1 MGRLDGKTAVITGG
15 ASGIGEG
22 CVRRFTAEGARVVI
36 ADVNADRGAALVEEI
51 GDGVLFHRTDV
62 SKEDDFAAAIDL
74 ALTRWQRLDT
84 LINNAGV
91 VFPAAPVQATSDAEF
106 DLLINVNV
114 RGVYLGCKL
123 AYPHLCETQG
133 NVVNIASMA
142 GVTGQKD
149 HAVYGATKGAVVA
162 LTKCTAVDWGEDGV
176 RINAICPC
184 AVRTPAMEAW
194 LETVPDRAEGEVQTG
209 RLHALGRCA
218 ESSEIGAVAAF
229 LASDDASFVTG
240 CIMPVSGG
248 SECGYKL

>member
-1 MGRLDGKTAVITGG
+1 MRRLDGKTAVITGG

-22 CVRRFTAEGARVVI
+22 CVRSFVAEGGRVVI
-36 ADVNADRGAALVEEI
+36 ADLNEARGNALADELGDR
-51 GDGVLFHRTDV
+51 VLFCRTDV
-62 SKEDDFAAAIDL
+62 AKEPDFAEAIER

-84 LINNAGV
+84 VINNAGV
-91 VFPAAPVQATSDAEF
+91 VWPAVPVQATSDDEF

-123 AYPHLCETQG
+123 AYPHLCETKG
-133 NVVNIASMA
+133 SVVNIASMA
-142 GVTGQKD
+142 GVSGQKD

-162 LTKCTAVDWGEDGV
+162 LTKCTAVDWGASGV

-184 AVRTPAMEAW
+184 AVRTPALAAW
-194 LETVPDRAEGEVQTG
+194 LEALPDPSEGELNTA

-218 ESSEIGAVAAF
+218 ETSEIGSVAAF

-240 CIMPVSGG
+240 CIMPVTGG

>member
-22 CVRRFTAEGARVVI
+22 CVRSFVAEGARVVV
-36 ADVNADRGAALVEEI
+36 ADLNEERAAALVEEL
-51 GDGVLFHRTDV
+51 GDSVMFHRTDV
-62 SKEDDFAAAIDL
+62 ANEAHFAGAIDL
-74 ALTRWQRLDT
+74 ALTRWQHLDT
-84 LINNAGV
+84 VINNAGIV
-91 VFPAAPVQATSDAEF
+91 LPAAPVQETSDAEF
-106 DLLINVNV
+106 DLLISVNV

-123 AYPHLCETQG
+123 AYPHLCASKG
-133 NVVNIASMA
+133 SVVNIASMA
-142 GVTGQKD
+142 GISGQED

-162 LTKCTAVDWGEDGV
+162 LTKCTAVDWGASGV

-194 LETVPDRAEGEVQTG
+194 LEARSDRAEGEALIS

-218 ESSEIGAVAAF
+218 ETSEIGAVATF
-229 LASDDASFVTG
+229 LASEDASFVTG